1 MIINNNGDKMK
12 QIFADLHS
20 HTNHSDG
27 LLEIDELLKLAQE
40 AKIEVLAI
48 TDHDTTDH
56 YEEIREK
63 AKEIGIRTV
72 KGVEISCYDYQVDKK
87 VHIVALFLPDK
98 TPHIDKLCGAF
109 LEKRDANHRKLIKDL
124 KDKGYDIDYAAC
136 KKFSPYSIVFKS
148 NILDA
153 LNERYPEENFSFKEV
168 FGSMKDKKKNL
179 EMGYI
184 DVEDG
189 IKAALADGA
198 IPILAHPFQYEN
210 YPEVE
215 KYVSFGLKGIEISH
229 RLMKEEDFDL
239 TKDLAEKYDLIGS
252 GGSDFHDPAKHQLG
266 KFGLSK
272 EEFDKLLE
280 KAGKKL

>member
-1 MIINNNGDKMK
+1 MK
-12 QIFADLHS
+12 EIYADLHS

-27 LLEIDELLKLAQE
+27 LLEIEELLDLAKKSQI
-40 AKIEVLAI
+40 KVLAI

-56 YEEIREK
+56 YEIIKEK
-63 AKEIGIRTV
+63 AKEIGIRTI
-72 KGVEISCYDYQVDKK
+72 KGVEISCYDYEVDKK
-87 VHIVALFLPDK
+87 VHIVALFLPDN
-98 TPHIDKLCGAF
+98 TPNIDKLCGKF
-109 LEKRDANHRKLIKDL
+109 LEKRDRNHRKLIKDL
-124 KDKGYDIDYAAC
+124 QNKGYDIDYKAC

-148 NILDA
+148 NILQA

-189 IKAALADGA
+189 IKAALDDGA
-198 IPILAHPFQYEN
+198 IPILAHPCQYEN

-215 KYVSFGLKGIEISH
+215 KYVSFGLMGIEISH
-229 RLMKEEDFDL
+229 RLMQEEDYIL
-239 TKDLAEKYDLIGS
+239 TKNLVEKYDLIGS
-252 GGSDFHDPAKHQLG
+252 GGTDFHDQSKHQLG

>member
-1 MIINNNGDKMK
+1 MK
-12 QIFADLHS
+12 EIYADLHS

-27 LLEIDELLKLAQE
+27 LLEIEELLKLAKE

-48 TDHDTTDH
+48 TDHDTTDQ
-56 YEEIREK
+56 YEEISEK
-63 AKEIGIRTV
+63 AKKIGIRTV

-98 TPHIDKLCGAF
+98 TPH
-109 LEKRDANHRKLIKDL
+109 
-124 KDKGYDIDYAAC
+124 
-136 KKFSPYSIVFKS
+136 KS
-148 NILDA
+148 
-153 LNERYPEENFSFKEV
+153 
-168 FGSMKDKKKNL
+168 KNL

-198 IPILAHPFQYEN
+198 IPILAHPCQYEN
-210 YPEVE
+210 YPEVG
-215 KYVSFGLKGIEISH
+215 KYVSFGLRGIEISH

-252 GGSDFHDPAKHQLG
+252 GGSDFHDPAKHLLG

-272 EEFDKLLE
+272 EEFDKLLQ
-280 KAGKKL
+280 KSGKKL